1 MKPRQSSPTPLRKA
15 DWAARVV
22 VAVILLQTLRFK
34 FTGAPES
41 VHIFETV
48 GQEPWG
54 RYGSGVVELIAS
66 GLLFVP
72 GLTAVGALLAAG
84 TMAGAIFFHL
94 TVLGIEVMGDRGL
107 LFGAAVLVLSASLFL
122 AWIHRRSLPMIGS
135 RL

>member
-1 MKPRQSSPTPLRKA
+1 MI
-15 DWAARVV
+15 

-41 VHIFETV
+41 VYIFETV

-66 GLLFVP
+66 ILLFVP
-72 GLTAVGALLAAG
+72 GSTAIGALLATC
-84 TMAGAIFFHL
+84 TMGGAIFFHL
-94 TVLGIEVMGDRGL
+94 TSLGIEVMDDGGL
-107 LFGAAVLVLSASLFL
+107 LFSAALLVFAMSLFL
-122 AWIHRRSLPMIGS
+122 LWVHRRSLPVVGP

>member
-1 MKPRQSSPTPLRKA
+1 VKSSESSPKSLRIA
-15 DWAARVV
+15 DWTARVV

-41 VHIFETV
+41 VYIFETV

-66 GLLFVP
+66 MLLFVP
-72 GLTAVGALLAAG
+72 GLTAVGALLSAG

-94 TVLGIEVMGDRGL
+94 TSLGIEVMDDGGL
-107 LFGAAVLVLSASLFL
+107 LFGAAVLVLSASLFV
-122 AWIHRRSLPMIGS
+122 AWVHRRSLPVIGP